1 MDEPIAGRARS
12 VRRQFFVGRRSGCR
26 VLEWQGHRGDRLPL
40 HFAPRLEDLGLTCEI
55 RGISSSAVYPGP
67 AIESQFPIAAY
78 AFRHASHHLSSPRI
92 LFCGCN

>member
-1 MDEPIAGRARS
+1 MDEPIAGRARL

-26 VLEWQGHRGDRLPL
+26 VLEWEGRRGDRLPL

-55 RGISSSAVYPGP
+55 RDISSSAGYPGP

-78 AFRHASHHLSSPRI
+78 AFRRASHQ
-92 LFCGCN
+92 